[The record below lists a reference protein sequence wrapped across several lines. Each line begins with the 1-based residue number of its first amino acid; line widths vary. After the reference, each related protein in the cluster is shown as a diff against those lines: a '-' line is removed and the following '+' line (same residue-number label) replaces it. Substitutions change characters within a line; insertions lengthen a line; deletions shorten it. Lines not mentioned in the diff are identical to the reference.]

1 MFEHCSWK
9 AILIMNNKQ
18 ILGRLYNDYTKKFL
32 SKIIIAAFFS
42 ILIAGSTS
50 SIAWLLDPAIKKI
63 FIEKNQTLIFIIPIL
78 IIVAFTT
85 KGISLY
91 IAKTTM
97 IGVGEEVKK
106 MLQEDML
113 KSFIQADTQFIE
125 NKHTGKYISNLTFDV
140 SMITNLLTNS
150 LLNLFK
156 DGLTLIGLLFVMF
169 YQNWKLALVAMIM
182 IPLASVM
189 ARSLG
194 KRIRKVTTEATEK
207 SGLLTTYLIE
217 IFKNHKLIKI
227 FQTEEY
233 ENNRAKKYIDELKE
247 KSKKIAIIFV
257 RATPIMETLTGI
269 MIAIL
274 IFYSGKLILNNEIDI
289 SSFFSFLAAM
299 MLAYQPVRSLA
310 TLNIG
315 VNQGIAA
322 AKRILPIVDNENKI
336 ADKND
341 DKALQLSKGT
351 IEFKEVSFKYNKN
364 TQGPIL
370 KSVNLT
376 IEGGKMTA
384 LVGHSGAGKSTIM
397 NLIPRFYDR
406 IDGDIIVDG
415 SSIYKAKIKSLRK
428 NISLVSQD
436 TTLFDDTIK
445 NNIAYA
451 NQNVKEQDIFEAA
464 KLSFAEEFINKLPDR
479 YDTIIGENG
488 VRLSGG
494 EKQRLSIARA
504 MLKDS
509 KIILLDEATSSLDA
523 ETENKIQKA
532 INFLIKDRTTLVI
545 AHRLSTILNSDKI
558 YVVDNGSIVDEGKH
572 DELIKNS
579 KIYKNFYEKQLR
591 KD

>member
-1 MFEHCSWK
+1 
-9 AILIMNNKQ
+9 MNNIQ
-18 ILGRLYNDYTKKFL
+18 ILGRLYNEYTKKFL
-32 SKIIIAAFFS
+32 GKIVIAAFFS
-42 ILIAGSTS
+42 ILVAGSIS
-50 SIAWLLDPAIKKI
+50 SIAWLLDPAIEKI
-63 FIEKNQTLIFIIPIL
+63 FIEKDQTLILIIPIL
-78 IIVAFTT
+78 IIAAFTT

-91 IAKTTM
+91 LAKTTM

-113 KSFIQADTQFIE
+113 KSFISADTQFIE

-140 SMITNLLTNS
+140 SMITNLLTNA

-156 DGLTLIGLLFVMF
+156 DGLTLIGLLSVMF
-169 YQNWKLALVAMIM
+169 YQNWKLSLIAIIM
-182 IPLASVM
+182 IPLASAM

-194 KRIRKVTTEATEK
+194 KRVGKVTTEATEK

-233 ENNRAKKYIDELKE
+233 ENSRAKKYINELKE
-247 KSKKIAIIFV
+247 KSKKIGIIFV

-274 IFYSGKLILNNEIDI
+274 IFYSGKLIIKNEIDI
-289 SSFFSFLAAM
+289 NNFFSFLAAM

-315 VNQGIAA
+315 VNQGLAA
-322 AKRILPIVDNENKI
+322 AKRILPIVDNKNYIKDNK
-336 ADKND
+336 D
-341 DKALQLSKGT
+341 DKSLELTKGN
-351 IEFKEVSFKYNKN
+351 IEFKKVSFKYVN
-364 TQGPIL
+364 TEGSTL
-370 KSVNLT
+370 KSIDLK

-406 IDGDIIVDG
+406 IAGDIFIDG
-415 SSIYKAKIKSLRK
+415 SSIYNKKIASLRK
-428 NISLVSQD
+428 NISLVTQD

-445 NNIAYA
+445 NNISYA
-451 NQNVKEQDIFEAA
+451 NQKVSEKNIIEAA
-464 KLSFAEEFINKLPDR
+464 KLSFADEFINKLPNK

-523 ETENKIQKA
+523 ETESKIQKA
-532 INFLIKDRTTLVI
+532 INLLTKNRTTLVI

-558 YVVDNGSIVDEGKH
+558 YVINNGLVVGEGKH
-572 DELIKNS
+572 EELIKS
-579 KIYKNFYEKQLR
+579 SEIYKNFYEKQIQ
-591 KD
+591 KY